1 MGNEGIAMRFDDLI
15 RAGMTVREIRTRYPQ
30 TVPVLDNFGFRESC
44 DDCSLEVVARKY
56 GLSSRDIVDALNAA
70 AFGRNYDSGRDR
82 IVQ

>member
-1 MGNEGIAMRFDDLI
+1 
-15 RAGMTVREIRTRYPQ
+15 
-30 TVPVLDNFGFRESC
+30 VPVLDNFGFRESC